1 MRSFFSRLRHNP
13 TALYF
18 SGGALFLV
26 VSIILI
32 VAHVQT
38 IMEAST
44 ISVPLVSKIP
54 LLERRLGS
62 LTEQIELTQ
71 LHAAVR
77 TGSQQETVEVY
88 ALPQDTDIARV
99 IATFEVIRDTLQRQG
114 MLSRMS
120 DIDIGDPQ
128 PDETGATVRTLS
140 VDFSVSDEGLKTV
153 MLLVRLAGLLTVG
166 DALTPDEIAL
176 LVDRTEKENP
186 SGIIA
191 LEQFL
196 SADLLRYSENPK
208 AYEEQV
214 KRSFGNT
221 TFVNAFDNVLRT
233 SLLRDVREI
242 LQSDMGEIL
251 QNYRLW
257 PMQMMTVQGVSI
269 IPGSARGWQK
279 LSLKARVYSVKD

>member
-1 MRSFFSRLRHNP
+1 MRSLFFRLRHSS
-13 TALYF
+13 TALHA
-18 SGGALFLV
+18 SGGALFL
-26 VSIILI
+26 ILSAVLI
-32 VAHVQT
+32 FAHVHT

-44 ISVPLVSKIP
+44 VSVPLVSKIP

-62 LTEQIELTQ
+62 LEQQIELTQ

-88 ALPQDTDIARV
+88 ALPQDTDVARLV
-99 IATFEVIRDTLQRQG
+99 STFEVIRDALQRQG

-120 DIDIGDPQ
+120 DIDIGDPS
-128 PDETGATVRTLS
+128 PDETGAMTRTLS

-166 DALTPDEIAL
+166 DALTSDEVAL

-196 SADLLRYSENPK
+196 SADLLRYSGNPK

-233 SLLRDVREI
+233 SLLRDIREI
-242 LQSDMGEIL
+242 LQSDLGEIL

-257 PMQMMTVQGVSI
+257 PMQMMTVQNVSI
-269 IPGSARGWQK
+269 VPGSASGWQK

>member
-1 MRSFFSRLRHNP
+1 
-13 TALYF
+13 
-18 SGGALFLV
+18 
-26 VSIILI
+26 
-32 VAHVQT
+32 
-38 IMEAST
+38 
-44 ISVPLVSKIP
+44 
-54 LLERRLGS
+54 
-62 LTEQIELTQ
+62 
-71 LHAAVR
+71 
-77 TGSQQETVEVY
+77 
-88 ALPQDTDIARV
+88 
-99 IATFEVIRDTLQRQG
+99 
-114 MLSRMS
+114 MS